1 MNEQRVKA
9 DRYARAILEAMVERW
24 QETLS
29 PVADALAQD
38 AELLAAVNDP
48 SRDLDERLAKLDG
61 LLAKDAPAEIRNF
74 LGLLAQEGDLELI
87 PSVLAAL
94 RRDVS
99 GQEEALEA
107 EVVSAVELSDEDK
120 ERLRQRLTAE
130 YGDGLVVTFRVDP
143 SLLGGLRVRVGD
155 HLVDNTVASRLT
167 ALRDVIASTVR

>member
-1 MNEQRVKA
+1 MNDQRVKA

-48 SRDLDERLAKLDG
+48 SRDLDKRLAKLAG
-61 LLAKDAPAEIRNF
+61 LLPQDAPAEIRNF

-94 RRDVS
+94 RRDIS

-130 YGDGLVVTFRVDP
+130 YGDGLVITFRVDP